1 MQRSGTLPRTPALLR
16 ASPMQT
22 WWEANRT
29 AWAVPT
35 LIARATTTSDGNY
48 KVNLQWQDG
57 AEEFMPHKGL
67 ESNGVTTPLF
77 SSGIRTLREAV
88 SVLWGNQANGTR
100 YYLAADIED
109 LPPSISL
116 PVTEFLPAACVFDE
130 RFEGGVSGV
139 WPTDVA
145 PDRAHCRGLRSNLWF
160 GAKGTA
166 AGMHFDLSNN
176 LFFQADG
183 RKTFRLLPP
192 SAHRA
197 LRLHP
202 SWHGSH
208 LAARVQPSDANF
220 AALGG
225 HEVTLDAGDV
235 LFLPSGWFHRVRS
248 VSHSVGLNVWTDSL
262 AKDVWHVLLTDEAR
276 FDALLAGCAPSADTS
291 TTMLFRC
298 ARACLLALHVEL
310 LRHETGVAV
319 SAGARLAE
327 HAAGI
332 LTARYS
338 DVRWVETVPA
348 FATSSSSAAIAS
360 VTRSCDAS
368 LRDEDGLPPLELS
381 SAQRAIVSEYALA
394 LGRLDDAGLR
404 SLLLDELVEEISMHA
419 VGIGRNQG
427 GRSDIAPGGAASVE
441 SFLRHCLVR
450 RG

>member
-1 MQRSGTLPRTPALLR
+1 
-16 ASPMQT
+16 MQT
-22 WWEANRT
+22 WWQANRT
-29 AWAVPT
+29 AWAVSSISA
-35 LIARATTTSDGNY
+35 LATTTSDGNY
-48 KVNLQWQDG
+48 KVNLQWQDR

-67 ESNGVTTPLF
+67 ESNGVTSPLF

-88 SVLWGNQANGTR
+88 DVLWGNQANGTR

-109 LPPSISL
+109 LPPSIAL
-116 PVTEFLPAACVFDE
+116 PVTDFLPAGCVFDE
-130 RFEGGVSGV
+130 RFDGGVSGV

-145 PDRAHCRGLRSNLWF
+145 PERAHCRGLRSNLWL

-208 LAARVQPSDANF
+208 LAAHVQPNDADF

-225 HEVTLDAGDV
+225 REVTLDAGDV

-248 VSHSVGLNVWTDSL
+248 VNHSVGLNVWTDSL
-262 AKDVWHVLLTDEAR
+262 ANDVWHLLLTDEAR
-276 FDALLAGCAPSADTS
+276 FDALLAGCAPSADATPPP

-310 LRHETGVAV
+310 LHHETGVAV

-332 LTARYS
+332 LAARYS
-338 DVRWVETVPA
+338 DVRWVEIVPA

-360 VTRSCDAS
+360 VTRSCEAS
-368 LRDEDGLPPLELS
+368 ARDEDGLPPLELS
-381 SAQRAIVSEYALA
+381 SSQRAIVSEYALA
-394 LGRLDDAGLR
+394 LGRLEDGLR
-404 SLLLDELVEEISMHA
+404 SLLLDELVEEISMHV

-427 GRSDIAPGGAASVE
+427 RRSDIAPGGAASVE